1 MSDYL
6 NQTPSPHMPNVVQ
19 MTKKTLVNKSNKR
32 KRVKSCNPILQQI
45 PQSFRGT
52 KISTDYRL
60 NKAVSLKCNSSDRNL
75 NTGKMMVYFE
85 FHTSQKVRILI
96 SEPELTVG
104 WLYCE
109 CMRRIAQFE
118 QRCPNKPLN
127 FKIENFLMLKTKSLQ
142 FNIDYYLTN
151 LELPVSKL
159 PYGIILVPFITKE
172 VPESQK
178 NTIHNYKILAKLG
191 EGGFSTVF
199 LVRKKDDGMVHAMKV
214 VDRNQQKNKSKLQK
228 YIYREREIWSQTKF
242 EFCCGLNY
250 VFYNNSKIF
259 FVGEFCPGGELFYHI
274 RNKKKFKEEAV

>member
-1 MSDYL
+1 
-6 NQTPSPHMPNVVQ
+6 MPNVVQ

-32 KRVKSCNPILQQI
+32 KRVKSCNPILQRNH
-45 PQSFRGT
+45 QSLRVT
-52 KISTDYRL
+52 KISEVNRL
-60 NKAVSLKCNSSDRNL
+60 HKAVSLKCNSARNL
-75 NTGKMMVYFE
+75 DTGKMMVYFE

-118 QRCPNKPLN
+118 QRCPDKPLN

-159 PYGIILVPFITKE
+159 PYGIILQPYITKE
-172 VPESQK
+172 VPDAQK
-178 NTIHNYKILAKLG
+178 NTIHNYRILTKLG

-199 LVRKKDDGMVHAMKV
+199 LVRKKDDGMIHAMKV

-228 YIYREREIWSQTKF
+228 YIYREREIWSQSKF

-259 FVGEFCPGGELFYHI
+259 FVGEYCPGGELFYHI